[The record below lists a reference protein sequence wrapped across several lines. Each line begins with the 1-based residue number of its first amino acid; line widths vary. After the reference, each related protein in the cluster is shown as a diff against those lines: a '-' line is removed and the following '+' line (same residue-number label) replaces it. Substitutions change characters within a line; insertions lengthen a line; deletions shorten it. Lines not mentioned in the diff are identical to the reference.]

1 MPLPEDDRIDAISQR
16 MDAISEALARLHRR
30 QQELEARL
38 ERIEHAL
45 GAAPPQPV
53 LRPEPAASAASS
65 PPPPAAAPPPPAP
78 ALSAAPPARPLETRM
93 GLTWINRAGVI
104 TLILGVAF
112 FFKYAVDNQ
121 WIGEAG
127 RVVLGIVS
135 GLVLLGI
142 ADASWRRRQQ
152 VFAQGICGAGIAVL
166 YISFYAAF
174 GFYGLLPFALA
185 FALMAVNTA
194 AAGALAL
201 RYNSLAIAVLG
212 LIGGYI
218 TPVVLSTGQDRP
230 WALFGYVLLLD
241 LGALALARTRGWTR
255 IAAPAFLGTL
265 LLYWAW
271 AFEYHLTDKTAAV
284 VFALIFY
291 ALFLVFKNRL
301 LFAAAQLNVVVAL
314 LAASVPDPLPFLP
327 LAAAVSAVALVL
339 ADRLRWAGAPI
350 VAFAAF
356 WLPYLANHVAFR
368 EHSAAGLLF
377 LLLTLIFLLFFSWV
391 PWTVLAPN
399 AAVCRR
405 DLALTVL
412 NAGFYFAASYDVLAR
427 GYGAWLGLFA
437 VALGALHFVAG
448 LQMRPH
454 EPRAARLY
462 MGVALAFLIVAVPVE
477 FTGYRITIVWAL
489 QAAALAWIGARTG
502 EKRTISP
509 SLLVFVLVLARLF
522 TADASL
528 YSGVQSYTAFWN
540 ARLLTFAIAA
550 AALWVTAWWTRAGPA
565 ALAPYLAGHFVML
578 WALGAEVIGLVNRSV
593 APQDL
598 QNARSTAISIL
609 MALYAVLLVGLGVA
623 GHSALNRILGLG
635 LIGVVVLK
643 LYLYDVWLISRGM
656 YRVAAFAGLGIL
668 LIVTSYLYS
677 RYRGSIDAW
686 WRDES
691 NSGTGR

>member
-1 MPLPEDDRIDAISQR
+1 
-16 MDAISEALARLHRR
+16 
-30 QQELEARL
+30 
-38 ERIEHAL
+38 
-45 GAAPPQPV
+45 
-53 LRPEPAASAASS
+53 
-65 PPPPAAAPPPPAP
+65 
-78 ALSAAPPARPLETRM
+78 M

-112 FFKYAVDNQ
+112 FFKYAVDNH

-127 RVVLGIVS
+127 RVVLGVLG
-135 GLVLLGI
+135 GLALLGG

-174 GFYGLLPFALA
+174 GFYGLLPFAPA
-185 FALMAVNTA
+185 CALMAVNTA

-212 LIGGYI
+212 LTGGYL

-255 IAAPAFLGTL
+255 IGTPAFLGTL

-271 AFEYHLTDKTAAV
+271 AFEYHLSDKTAAV

-291 ALFLVFKNRL
+291 AVFLVFKNRL
-301 LFAAAQLNVVVAL
+301 LFAAVQLNVVAAL

-327 LAAAVSAVALVL
+327 LAAAVSAAALIR
-339 ADRLRWAGAPI
+339 ADRLQWGEAPLI
-350 VAFAAF
+350 AFAAF
-356 WLPYLANHVAFR
+356 WLPYTAGHVTLR

-377 LLLTLIFLLFFSWV
+377 LFLTLVFLLFFAWA
-391 PWTVLAPN
+391 PWTVLARK
-399 AAVCRR
+399 AAVRRR
-405 DLALTVL
+405 DLALTVF
-412 NAGFYFAASYDVLAR
+412 NAGCYFAASYDVLAP

-437 VALGALHFVAG
+437 VALGALHFAAG
-448 LQMRPH
+448 REMRPH

-462 MGVALAFLIVAVPVE
+462 MGVALAFLIVAAPVE
-477 FTGYRITIVWAL
+477 FTGYRITMVWAL

-502 EKRTISP
+502 ETRLFYA
-509 SLLVFVLVLARLF
+509 SLVAFVLVLARLF
-522 TADASL
+522 AADASM
-528 YSGVQSYTAFWN
+528 YSGAQSYAAFWN
-540 ARLLTFAIAA
+540 ARFLTFAIAA
-550 AALWVTAWWTRAGPA
+550 AALWLTARWARTGPA

-578 WALGAEVIGLVNRSV
+578 WALGAEVIGLVNRTV

-598 QNARSTAISIL
+598 QNARSTAVSIL

-623 GHSALNRILGLG
+623 GRSALNRILGLG
-635 LIGVVVLK
+635 LIGVVALK

-668 LIVTSYLYS
+668 LIATSYLYS

-686 WRDES
+686 WRDE
-691 NSGTGR
+691 GKG